1 VAIVPA
7 KATGAFRRA
16 VDFASGAFAAPALW
30 WALAG
35 AFTLGEIAWSL
46 STHHLDTPQIW
57 GGLRRFLDGVS
68 PYGVVTHLPYGYD
81 HPPGST
87 LIDAP
92 LGLLSVS
99 LAEDLVV
106 IVSGLACMI
115 SIALVCWRRE
125 NLSLWRVALAAF
137 IVSISRPFHEELA
150 LGNIDLLALAPMALG
165 TVAIERGRE
174 RVGGALMG
182 LGVCI
187 KPTAALVLLAPLV
200 AKRWRAT
207 AVAVGLVLG
216 VTIVGFAVVPQS
228 GRFFTSVV
236 PFLTGPEQARAD
248 YNSSLTGVVE
258 YMGLG
263 KSTPATVTQAFA
275 LLLLIA
281 VLIRYRRIL
290 GQSLQLSTTL
300 LVIAVLLV
308 PRYSFEVYGLYLV
321 LAFPV
326 ILRAR
331 GALEI
336 SLAAIAV
343 WFLTIRDVLPLGGAI
358 VDRFRELR
366 PGLGHLALGVLL
378 VVMLERMRADQPSS
392 VRRIACAP
400 SSIAASSPAAISLG
414 RKSMRHTTRLARSLP
429 AETSTHPL

>member
-1 VAIVPA
+1 VPA
-7 KATGAFRRA
+7 KATGASRRA
-16 VDFASGAFAAPALW
+16 IDLASGVLATPALW

-57 GGLRRFLDGVS
+57 GGLHSFLHGVS

-87 LIDAP
+87 LTDAP

-99 LAEDLVV
+99 LAEDVVV
-106 IVSGLACMI
+106 IASGLACVI
-115 SIALVCWRRE
+115 AIALVCWRRE
-125 NLSLWRVALAAF
+125 GLSPWRVALAAF

-150 LGNIDLLALAPMALG
+150 LGNIDLLALAPMAVGMIL
-165 TVAIERGRE
+165 IERGRE
-174 RVGGALMG
+174 RVGGALMA

-187 KPTAALVLLAPLV
+187 KPTAALVLLVPLV
-200 AKRWRAT
+200 ARRWRAT

-216 VTIVGFAVVPQS
+216 VTVVGFAVVPQS

-236 PFLTGPEQARAD
+236 PFLTGPEQAKAD
-248 YNSSLTGVVE
+248 YNGSLTGVVE
-258 YMGLG
+258 YLGLG

-275 LLLLIA
+275 LLALIA
-281 VLIRYRRIL
+281 VLMRYRRIL
-290 GQSLQLSTTL
+290 GESLQLSMAL
-300 LVIAVLLV
+300 FAIAVLLV

-336 SLAAIAV
+336 SLAVIAV
-343 WFLTIRDVLPLGGAI
+343 WFLTIRDVLPLAGAI

-366 PGLGHLALGVLL
+366 PGLGHLALAVML
-378 VVMLERMRADQPSS
+378 VVILERMR
-392 VRRIACAP
+392 RAP
-400 SSIAASSPAAISLG
+400 ISPAIAG
-414 RKSMRHTTRLARSLP
+414 RADRFAGVARG
-429 AETSTHPL
+429 TG